1 MADTTETFTN
11 ELIAHYH
18 GVALKRYIHLR
29 AIGKTSIAALTGS
42 FGVDYTMAMNPWA
55 YIDLIETSDAYLSG
69 LTAAVDNMKDEQ
81 LWSAETSAR
90 VLYSIATDETAKRGE
105 RIAAAKELNV
115 MYGITIVD
123 DKGNTRAGVM
133 SVEDLFRLKSQG
145 AAGSTVKH

>member
-1 MADTTETFTN
+1 MAATTDTFEN
-11 ELIAHYH
+11 AVIAHYH
-18 GVALKRYIHLR
+18 KDALKRYIYLR
-29 AIGKTSIAALTGS
+29 AIGKTSVAALTGA
-42 FGVDYTMAMNPWA
+42 FGTEYSAAMNPFA
-55 YIDLIETSDAYLSG
+55 YIDLIETSDTYLTG
-69 LTAAVDNMKDEQ
+69 IANAVAEMKDEQ
-81 LWSAETSAR
+81 LWSPETAAR